1 MRDLPGLPSRRSF
14 LKASAATA
22 AIAGIAV
29 GAKAEQ
35 KPEPVALTEY
45 KPDCLKPT
53 EWAFVMAAVARLI
66 PSEGDGPGAI
76 ETRVPVFIDKQL
88 AGDYGKASDW
98 YMIGPYEP
106 AASPLRGWQT
116 PLNPLEIYQ
125 QAIPL
130 FDEWCKTTHGKIFA
144 DLDAETQ
151 DKALTSLQ
159 KDEMKIKPELREFFG
174 ILLANTKEGYFSD
187 PMYGGNHGMAAWKY
201 IGFPGARGSYKEWVG
216 KHNVKYPLGPV
227 SISGERG

>member
-1 MRDLPGLPSRRSF
+1 
-14 LKASAATA
+14 
-22 AIAGIAV
+22 
-29 GAKAEQ
+29 
-35 KPEPVALTEY
+35 
-45 KPDCLKPT
+45 
-53 EWAFVMAAVARLI
+53 MAAVARLI

-88 AGDYGKASDW
+88 AGDYGKAADW
-98 YMIGPYEP
+98 YMAGPWD
-106 AASPLRGWQT
+106 ASADPLRGWQT
-116 PLNPLEIYQ
+116 PLTPLEIYQ

-130 FDEWCKTTHGKIFA
+130 FDDWCKATHGKIFA
-144 DLDAETQ
+144 ELDPATQ

-159 KDEMKIKPELREFFG
+159 KNEMKIKPELREFFT
-174 ILLANTKEGYFSD
+174 ILLGNTKEGYFAD

-201 IGFPGARGSYKEWVG
+201 IGFPGARGSYKEWVH

>member
-1 MRDLPGLPSRRSF
+1 MRDLPGIPSRRNF
-14 LKASAATA
+14 LKASAASVA
-22 AIAGIAV
+22 VAGIALST
-29 GAKAEQ
+29 AAEAA
-35 KPEPVALTEY
+35 PEPEALDQY

-53 EWAFVMAAVARLI
+53 EWAFVTAAAARLI
-66 PSEGDGPGAI
+66 PSDGDGPGAI

-88 AGDYGKASDW
+88 AGDYGKASAW
-98 YMIGPYEP
+98 YMQGPHDA

-116 PLNPLEIYQ
+116 PLSPLEIYQ
-125 QAIPL
+125 QAIPV
-130 FDEWCKTTHGKIFA
+130 FDAWCKQTHGKIFA
-144 DLDAETQ
+144 ELDAATQ

-159 KDEMKIKPELREFFG
+159 KDEMKIKPELREFFT
-174 ILLANTKEGYFSD
+174 ILLGNTKEGYFSD

>member
-1 MRDLPGLPSRRSF
+1 MRDIPGLPSRRGF

-29 GAKAEQ
+29 PAKAEQ

-45 KPDCLKPT
+45 QPDCLKPS
-53 EWAFVMAAVARLI
+53 EWVFVMAAVARLI
-66 PSEGDGPGAI
+66 PSDGDGPGAI

-98 YMIGPYEP
+98 YMVGPYEP

-116 PLNPLEIYQ
+116 PLSPLEIYQ

-144 DLDAETQ
+144 ELDAETQ

-159 KDEMKIKPELREFFG
+159 KDEMKIKPELR
-174 ILLANTKEGYFSD
+174 
-187 PMYGGNHGMAAWKY
+187 
-201 IGFPGARGSYKEWVG
+201 
-216 KHNVKYPLGPV
+216 
-227 SISGERG
+227 

>member
-22 AIAGIAV
+22 AVAGIV
-29 GAKAEQ
+29 TNAKAEQ
-35 KPEPVALTEY
+35 KPEPAALTEY

-76 ETRVPVFIDKQL
+76 ETRVPVFIDMQL
-88 AGDYGKASDW
+88 AGDYGRAADW
-98 YMIGPYEP
+98 YMQGPHDA

-116 PLNPLEIYQ
+116 PLTPLEIYQ
-125 QAIPL
+125 QAIPV
-130 FDEWCKTTHGKIFA
+130 FDDWCKATHGKIFA
-144 DLDAETQ
+144 ELDAATQ

-159 KDEMKIKPELREFFG
+159 KDEIKIKPELRDFFT
-174 ILLANTKEGYFSD
+174 ILLSNTKEGYFAD
-187 PMYGGNHGMAAWKY
+187 PMYGGNHGMQAWSY
-201 IGFPGARGSYKEWVG
+201 IGFPGARGSYKEWVL

-227 SISGERG
+227 SLSGERA